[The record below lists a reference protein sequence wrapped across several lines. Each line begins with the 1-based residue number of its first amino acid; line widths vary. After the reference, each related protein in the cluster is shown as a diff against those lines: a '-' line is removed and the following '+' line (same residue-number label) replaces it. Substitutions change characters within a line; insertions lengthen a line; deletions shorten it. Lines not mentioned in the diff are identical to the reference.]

1 MTTLQ
6 QLLDEAERAHHR
18 LLTGAA
24 VQEVTDANG
33 EHVRYFQSD
42 IRKLELYIG
51 QLRAKLTG
59 YRPITTIKFST
70 SKGL

>member
-6 QLLDEAERAHHR
+6 QLLEEAEKAHHR

-33 EHVRYFQSD
+33 EHIRYFQSD
-42 IRKLELYIG
+42 IGKLELYIG
-51 QLRAKLTG
+51 QLRARLTG
-59 YRPITTIKFST
+59 HRPVREIRFST
-70 SKGL
+70 SKGI